1 MRLLFKQRFL
11 SWFDSYDIY
20 DEEGRTAYTVEGKLS
35 WGHRLEIYG
44 PAGDHLG
51 TVKEEVLTLLPR
63 FALYAGEEY
72 LGCIRKEFA
81 LFHPRF
87 TLDCNG
93 WEVEGSFL
101 EWDYAVTDPAG
112 RTVMAAS
119 KELLHLCAGHRPA
132 GGRPAVPDDRAGH
145 RRGQVLRR
153 KRLNRPPE
161 ELGAAKSRPVWNS
174 SCTTQGIGV
183 CCYAGIR
190 RCPRAVAVPGRRAVH
205 PAGGA
210 GGLCRPEKE

>member
-1 MRLLFKQRFL
+1 MARPVCAFWGGCASPSGQAAYFVLGLREEHSARILSGDPQLFAGCPRLYVGTETQ
-11 SWFDSYDIY
+11 
-20 DEEGRTAYTVEGKLS
+20 YTVEGKLS

-119 KELLHLCAGHRPA
+119 KELLHWTDTYVLDIARPEDALLCLMI
-132 GGRPAVPDDRAGH
+132 
-145 RRGQVLRR
+145 VLAID
-153 KRLNRPPE
+153 
-161 ELGAAKSRPVWNS
+161 AAKCS
-174 SCTTQGIGV
+174 
-183 CCYAGIR
+183 AGN
-190 RCPRAVAVPGRRAVH
+190 G
-205 PAGGA
+205 
-210 GGLCRPEKE
+210 

>member
-93 WEVEGSFL
+93 WE
-101 EWDYAVTDPAG
+101 G

-119 KELLHLCAGHRPA
+119 KELLHWTDTYVLDIARPEDALLCLMI
-132 GGRPAVPDDRAGH
+132 
-145 RRGQVLRR
+145 VLAID
-153 KRLNRPPE
+153 
-161 ELGAAKSRPVWNS
+161 AAKCS
-174 SCTTQGIGV
+174 
-183 CCYAGIR
+183 AGN
-190 RCPRAVAVPGRRAVH
+190 G
-205 PAGGA
+205 
-210 GGLCRPEKE
+210 

>member
-1 MRLLFKQRFL
+1 MTRRGAPPIPWRA
-11 SWFDSYDIY
+11 SCPGDTGWRS
-20 DEEGRTAYTVEGKLS
+20 TARPETT
-35 WGHRLEIYG
+35 WG
-44 PAGDHLG
+44 
-51 TVKEEVLTLLPR
+51 R

-119 KELLHLCAGHRPA
+119 KELLHWTDTYVLDIARPEDALLCLMI
-132 GGRPAVPDDRAGH
+132 
-145 RRGQVLRR
+145 VLAID
-153 KRLNRPPE
+153 
-161 ELGAAKSRPVWNS
+161 AAKCS
-174 SCTTQGIGV
+174 
-183 CCYAGIR
+183 AGN
-190 RCPRAVAVPGRRAVH
+190 G
-205 PAGGA
+205 
-210 GGLCRPEKE
+210 

>member
-1 MRLLFKQRFL
+1 MNKKQKTMLWR
-11 SWFDSYDIY
+11 II
-20 DEEGRTAYTVEGKLS
+20 TA
-35 WGHRLEIYG
+35 
-44 PAGDHLG
+44 A
-51 TVKEEVLTLLPR
+51 VLMVALHFVPVTGLPR

-119 KELLHLCAGHRPA
+119 KELLHWTDTYVLDIARPEDALLCLMI
-132 GGRPAVPDDRAGH
+132 
-145 RRGQVLRR
+145 VLAID
-153 KRLNRPPE
+153 
-161 ELGAAKSRPVWNS
+161 AAKCS
-174 SCTTQGIGV
+174 
-183 CCYAGIR
+183 AGN
-190 RCPRAVAVPGRRAVH
+190 G
-205 PAGGA
+205 
-210 GGLCRPEKE
+210 

>member
-1 MRLLFKQRFL
+1 M
-11 SWFDSYDIY
+11 
-20 DEEGRTAYTVEGKLS
+20 
-35 WGHRLEIYG
+35 
-44 PAGDHLG
+44 
-51 TVKEEVLTLLPR
+51 LTLLPR

-119 KELLHLCAGHRPA
+119 KELLHWTDTYVLDIARPEDALLCLM
-132 GGRPAVPDDRAGH
+132 V
-145 RRGQVLRR
+145 VLAID
-153 KRLNRPPE
+153 
-161 ELGAAKSRPVWNS
+161 AAKCS
-174 SCTTQGIGV
+174 
-183 CCYAGIR
+183 AGN
-190 RCPRAVAVPGRRAVH
+190 G
-205 PAGGA
+205 
-210 GGLCRPEKE
+210 

>member
-35 WGHRLEIYG
+35 WGH
-44 PAGDHLG
+44 
-51 TVKEEVLTLLPR
+51 LPR

-119 KELLHLCAGHRPA
+119 KELLHWT
-132 GGRPAVPDDRAGH
+132 DTY
-145 RRGQVLRR
+145 VLDID
-153 KRLNRPPE
+153 
-161 ELGAAKSRPVWNS
+161 AAKCS
-174 SCTTQGIGV
+174 
-183 CCYAGIR
+183 AGN
-190 RCPRAVAVPGRRAVH
+190 G
-205 PAGGA
+205 
-210 GGLCRPEKE
+210 